1 MAHVRAT
8 ADAFLSGRGI
18 AVLSVIG
25 LAAFALA
32 SGAAAW
38 MHESDLSAPVFNRGS
53 DQNVSALA
61 FEDRF
66 SPRQAAPTGVS
77 PRALVQSVS
86 RDLKAKL
93 DEARSRLSQDMQS
106 QMRLAML
113 TQSAGEPAPSAVE
126 PAPSTL
132 TAIPLPRPRPT
143 EATLNDLQTSAAAQ
157 AYSRIP
163 QPTDRTLLQKLSDLI
178 PPRITLAS
186 LNPEDGISGTG
197 PDLAALGYD
206 GTTAVYDISARAVYM
221 PNGAKL
227 EAHSGLGS
235 LMDDPRYVDRR
246 DVGAT
251 PPSVYDLKPRSSLFH
266 GVQALRMIPVG
277 STNGAVLGRT
287 GLLTHPYML
296 GPSGDSNGCV
306 SIKNY
311 DKFLKAYENGE
322 VKRLVVVANME
333 TRDP

>member
-1 MAHVRAT
+1 MTHVRAT
-8 ADAFLSGRGI
+8 TDAFLSGRGI

-38 MHESDLSAPVFNRGS
+38 MHESDLNTPVFNHAS
-53 DQNVSALA
+53 DRVAALP

-66 SPRQAAPTGVS
+66 SPRQAPASTTVS

-86 RDLKAKL
+86 RDLTAKL
-93 DEARSRLSQDMQS
+93 DDARSRLSQDMHS

-113 TQSAGEPAPSAVE
+113 TQPASDPAPSIVTAV
-126 PAPSTL
+126 
-132 TAIPLPRPRPT
+132 PLPRPRPT

-186 LNPEDGISGTG
+186 LNPDDGIPGTG

-206 GTTAVYDISARAVYM
+206 NATAVYDISARAVYM

-227 EAHSGLGS
+227 EAHSGFGS

-251 PPSVYDLKPRSSLFH
+251 PPSTYDLKPRSNLFH

-277 STNGAVLGRT
+277 SNGGAVLGRT
-287 GLLTHPYML
+287 GLLTHGYML
-296 GPSGDSNGCV
+296 GPNGDSNGCV
-306 SIKNY
+306 SFKNY

-322 VKRLVVVANME
+322 VKRLVVVASLE